1 MVRTESVIVRDNIRA
16 SQPTVLLIVGTE
28 PLEPLLTFFREK
40 CMSLSAERSYAQAVG
55 RFVEWL
61 SVRAGEFYAQDQR
74 NLLYT
79 AFVHDLRF
87 GTYREGI
94 DQYGLNWLPISDG
107 NLRRLSRCLV
117 EFSDWLCQRHGATPL
132 IRSTTKHPTPT
143 NWCSGASGTSAKQLP
158 CWATP
163 RAAWALP
170 P

>member
-74 NLLYT
+74 NLVTSFVMRLLKLLGVVAIDELSSDCLT
-79 AFVHDLRF
+79 AF
-87 GTYREGI
+87 G
-94 DQYGLNWLPISDG
+94 
-107 NLRRLSRCLV
+107 
-117 EFSDWLCQRHGATPL
+117 CQKHFRHV
-132 IRSTTKHPTPT
+132 
-143 NWCSGASGTSAKQLP
+143 
-158 CWATP
+158 
-163 RAAWALP
+163 
-170 P
+170 